1 MNITRRSFLKASTLL
16 STHFTIGFFIN
27 SNAHGRDIE
36 TFSHN
41 SYLKIKSDNTIE
53 IMCSRAEMGQ
63 GVYTSLAALV
73 CEELEV
79 GLDSV
84 KISFAPVS
92 QDFIND
98 YYGMQLT
105 GASTSVRDAWV
116 KLRKVGAIAKT
127 MLIQAASNKWN
138 VRVED
143 LKAESGFI
151 FGPNNKKIKYSEL
164 ISEANKLEIPKDVV
178 FKSENE
184 WKLIGSTKLKRLD
197 TQNKVKGKTNYG
209 IDTKLKGML
218 YATIK
223 MPDVFDAKVKSFD
236 ATKASKVP
244 GVKKIFKLDPIM
256 QLTGLMPGGVVV
268 VADTYWN
275 AKKAKE
281 LLIVDWDIDVNNR
294 LDTNKMFDE
303 MNQVSDDQG
312 LVFRESGNY
321 DQGINDASSKITS
334 TYKFPFISHSPLE
347 PVNTTADYKG
357 GTCTIIS
364 PHQLQGI
371 LPPLVGAALDIEPQ
385 KVEII
390 TTFLGGGFGRKL
402 GADFV
407 VQAALISKEI
417 GKPVN
422 LIWDREDDM
431 THDSFRPASLIK
443 ITGGLDKNGDLTAM
457 KYNQVMPHIS
467 SYQFPPLVHEGI
479 DPHAVEGIDNFPYKT
494 KDIKFSTFDFKV
506 PISIGYLRSVS
517 NAQNCTAVESFIDEC
532 AYSSGKDP
540 IEYRIDLLNMK
551 NVKYEHSGM
560 EKSLPDAKF
569 ANSSLSIGTGVG
581 SRMKKVLEVVRDK
594 SNWNSK
600 KDNRIGRGVALLEA
614 YNTVLATVVEVE
626 VSDNYD
632 VNILKVTAAVDA
644 GQLIHP
650 DQAKAQIEGSINYGL
665 EIAKRLEISI
675 VNGVV
680 RQDNFDTYQVGR
692 MYESPKIDVY
702 FIKSKADFVGGIG
715 EPAVPVIQ
723 PALGNAIFDACGKR
737 CKILPYTPE
746 NIIRS

>member
-84 KISFAPVS
+84 KIAFAPVS

-143 LKAESGFI
+143 LKADSGFI
-151 FGPNNKKIKYSEL
+151 LGPNSKKIKYSEL
-164 ISEANKLEIPKDVV
+164 ISEANKIEIPKDVV

-357 GTCTIIS
+357 G
-364 PHQLQGI
+364 
-371 LPPLVGAALDIEPQ
+371 LVL
-385 KVEII
+385 
-390 TTFLGGGFGRKL
+390 
-402 GADFV
+402 
-407 VQAALISKEI
+407 
-417 GKPVN
+417 
-422 LIWDREDDM
+422 
-431 THDSFRPASLIK
+431 
-443 ITGGLDKNGDLTAM
+443 
-457 KYNQVMPHIS
+457 
-467 SYQFPPLVHEGI
+467 
-479 DPHAVEGIDNFPYKT
+479 
-494 KDIKFSTFDFKV
+494 
-506 PISIGYLRSVS
+506 
-517 NAQNCTAVESFIDEC
+517 
-532 AYSSGKDP
+532 
-540 IEYRIDLLNMK
+540 
-551 NVKYEHSGM
+551 
-560 EKSLPDAKF
+560 
-569 ANSSLSIGTGVG
+569 
-581 SRMKKVLEVVRDK
+581 
-594 SNWNSK
+594 
-600 KDNRIGRGVALLEA
+600 
-614 YNTVLATVVEVE
+614 
-626 VSDNYD
+626 
-632 VNILKVTAAVDA
+632 
-644 GQLIHP
+644 
-650 DQAKAQIEGSINYGL
+650 
-665 EIAKRLEISI
+665 
-675 VNGVV
+675 
-680 RQDNFDTYQVGR
+680 
-692 MYESPKIDVY
+692 
-702 FIKSKADFVGGIG
+702 
-715 EPAVPVIQ
+715 
-723 PALGNAIFDACGKR
+723 
-737 CKILPYTPE
+737 
-746 NIIRS
+746 